1 MLPEKNEF
9 PIIQI
14 EIAKIKFLN
23 PRTRNKVV
31 HEEIKESIKKRGL
44 SKPISVRAI
53 DEGDFKYAL
62 ICGQG
67 RIEALVALG
76 ETIIPAIIR
85 DVSEEDAYV
94 MSLVENIARR
104 RPRSN
109 ELLQVIKDMKIRGL
123 SDSEISEI
131 TGYSSNWVSS
141 INMLLDKG
149 EHKLLS
155 AVERGNLP
163 LYLAVQFA
171 RCETEEA
178 QDILTEAYD
187 KKLIKSRDII
197 KIKHILNQR
206 TVGNKGAKAAGFYYH
221 KPSKRMTAE
230 ELIEL
235 YENSIAEHKSVYN
248 NSKFIKT
255 NLLIVNEIFNIIMMN
270 KSFQHILEQ
279 ENLSELPSQILT
291 PVKKEVLK

>member
-1 MLPEKNEF
+1 MLPESNEF

-53 DEGDFKYAL
+53 DEDDFKYAL

-109 ELLQVIKDMKIRGL
+109 ELLQIIKDMKNRGL

-141 INMLLDKG
+141 INMLLDKESINFSLQSNEG
-149 EHKLLS
+149 ICLCISQCNLQDVKLKKHKIF
-155 AVERGNLP
+155 LP
-163 LYLAVQFA
+163 
-171 RCETEEA
+171 
-178 QDILTEAYD
+178 
-187 KKLIKSRDII
+187 KHMIK
-197 KIKHILNQR
+197 N
-206 TVGNKGAKAAGFYYH
+206 
-221 KPSKRMTAE
+221 
-230 ELIEL
+230 
-235 YENSIAEHKSVYN
+235 
-248 NSKFIKT
+248 
-255 NLLIVNEIFNIIMMN
+255 
-270 KSFQHILEQ
+270 
-279 ENLSELPSQILT
+279 
-291 PVKKEVLK
+291 

>member
-1 MLPEKNEF
+1 
-9 PIIQI
+9 
-14 EIAKIKFLN
+14 
-23 PRTRNKVV
+23 
-31 HEEIKESIKKRGL
+31 
-44 SKPISVRAI
+44 
-53 DEGDFKYAL
+53 
-62 ICGQG
+62 
-67 RIEALVALG
+67 
-76 ETIIPAIIR
+76 
-85 DVSEEDAYV
+85 
-94 MSLVENIARR
+94 
-104 RPRSN
+104 
-109 ELLQVIKDMKIRGL
+109 
-123 SDSEISEI
+123 
-131 TGYSSNWVSS
+131 
-141 INMLLDKG
+141 MLLDKG

-171 RCETEEA
+171 RCDTEEA

-206 TVGNKGAKAAGFYYH
+206 TIGNKGAKAAGFYYH

-255 NLLIVNEIFNIIMMN
+255 NLLIVNEIFNVIMMN
-270 KSFQHILEQ
+270 KSFQNILEQ
-279 ENLSELPSQILT
+279 ENLSELPSQILN
-291 PVKKEVLK
+291 PINKEASK

>member
-1 MLPEKNEF
+1 MQPKNNDV
-9 PIIQI
+9 PIIHI
-14 EIAKIKFLN
+14 EIKKIKILN
-23 PRTRNKVV
+23 PRTRNKGV
-31 HEEIKESIKKRGL
+31 HDEIKESIKKRGL

-53 DEGDFKYAL
+53 HENDFKYAL

-76 ETIIPAIIR
+76 ETTIPAIIR

-109 ELLQVIKDMKIRGL
+109 ELLQIIKDMKIRGL

-131 TGYSSNWVSS
+131 TGYSSNWVNS

-163 LYLAVQFA
+163 LYLAVEFA

-178 QDILTEAYD
+178 QNLLTEAYD
-187 KKLIKSRDII
+187 KKIIKSRDII

-206 TVGNKGAKAAGFYYH
+206 ETGNKGTKSGGFFYH
-221 KPSKRMTAE
+221 KPAKKMSAE
-230 ELIEL
+230 ELISL
-235 YENSIAEHKSVYN
+235 YENSIAEHKTVCKH
-248 NSKFIKT
+248 SKFVKT

-270 KSFQHILEQ
+270 KSFQNLLEQ
-279 ENLSELPSQILT
+279 ENLSELPSQIINPLI
-291 PVKKEVLK
+291 KEVSQ

>member
-1 MLPEKNEF
+1 MQHKTNEV
-9 PIIQI
+9 PIVHI
-14 EIAKIKFLN
+14 EITKIKILN
-23 PRTRNKVV
+23 PRTRNKGV
-31 HEEIKESIKKRGL
+31 HDEIKESIKKRGL

-53 DEGDFKYAL
+53 DEHDFKYSL

-67 RIEALVALG
+67 RIEAMLTLG
-76 ETIIPAIIR
+76 EKTIPAIIR

-109 ELLQVIKDMKIRGL
+109 ELLQIIKDMKIRGL

-131 TGYSSNWVSS
+131 TGYSTNWVGS

-163 LYLAVQFA
+163 LYLAVEFA

-178 QDILTEAYD
+178 QNILTEAYD
-187 KKLIKSRDII
+187 KKIIKSRDII

-206 TVGNKGAKAAGFYYH
+206 IAGNKGAKTAGFFHH
-221 KPSKRMTAE
+221 KPTKKISAE
-230 ELIEL
+230 ELISL
-235 YENSIAEHKSVYN
+235 YENSIAEHRSVYN
-248 NSKFIKT
+248 HSKFVKT
-255 NLLIVNEIFNIIMMN
+255 NLLIVSEIFNIIMIN
-270 KSFQHILEQ
+270 KSFQNLLEQ
-279 ENLSELPSQILT
+279 ENLSDLPSQIMT
-291 PVKKEVLK
+291 PLNKEASQ

>member
-44 SKPISVRAI
+44 SKPISVRTI
-53 DEGDFKYAL
+53 DEDDFKYAL

-76 ETIIPAIIR
+76 IPAIIR

-197 KIKHILNQR
+197 KIKYILNQR

-255 NLLIVNEIFNIIMMN
+255 NLLIINEIFNIIMMN
-270 KSFQHILEQ
+270 KSFQNILEQ
-279 ENLSELPSQILT
+279 ENLSELPSQILN
-291 PVKKEVLK
+291 PVNKEVSK

>member
-221 KPSKRMTAE
+221 KPSR
-230 ELIEL
+230 
-235 YENSIAEHKSVYN
+235 
-248 NSKFIKT
+248 
-255 NLLIVNEIFNIIMMN
+255 
-270 KSFQHILEQ
+270 
-279 ENLSELPSQILT
+279 
-291 PVKKEVLK
+291 